1 MNDKAKGPS
10 ATHQLRTYFLTGLVI
25 CAPVAITLWL
35 TWSFILWADSWVK
48 PYIPAIYTPDTY
60 LPFQVPGFGLA
71 TALFLITM
79 IGFLAANLI
88 GKSIVAFGESLL
100 DRTPLV
106 RGIYKALKQIFKSV
120 LQEQEGS
127 FKKAGMIEWPGQG
140 MWVVVFVA
148 TDAKGEIAAKFN
160 ALGQEMVA
168 VFLPPSPLPTAGF
181 VIFVEK
187 SKIIML
193 DMSVENAAKLVVSV
207 GIVSPDYLFDAAALP
222 SGDINPP
229 EGTGSLRRADT
240 DKAAP

>member
-1 MNDKAKGPS
+1 MNEKAKGPS
-10 ATHQLRTYFLTGLVI
+10 STQQLRNYFLTGLVI

-48 PYIPAIYTPDTY
+48 PYIPSIYTPDTY
-60 LPFQVPGFGLA
+60 LPFPVPGFGLA
-71 TALFLITM
+71 TALLLITI

-88 GKSIVAFGESLL
+88 GKTIVNFGESLL

-106 RGIYKALKQIFKSV
+106 RGLYKGLKQIFQSV

-127 FKKAGMIEWPGQG
+127 FKKAGMIEWPGAG
-140 MWVVVFVA
+140 MWVVVFIA

-187 SKIIML
+187 SKIMML
-193 DMSVENAAKLVVSV
+193 DMSVEDAAKLVVSV
-207 GIVSPDYLFDAAALP
+207 GIVSPDYNPDAP
-222 SGDINPP
+222 PQGGDATQP
-229 EGTGSLRRADT
+229 EGTGLLRRVGIGRAE
-240 DKAAP
+240 P

>member
-10 ATHQLRTYFLTGLVI
+10 HTQQLRNYFLTGLVI
-25 CAPVAITLWL
+25 CAPLAITLWL

-60 LPFQVPGFGLA
+60 LPFPVPGFGLA
-71 TALFLITM
+71 TALLLITI

-88 GKSIVAFGESLL
+88 GRTIVSFGESLL

-106 RGIYKALKQIFKSV
+106 RGLYKGLKQIFQSV

-127 FKKAGMIEWPGQG
+127 FKKAGMIEWPGSG

-160 ALGQEMVA
+160 AMGQEMVA

-181 VIFVEK
+181 IIFVEK
-187 SKIIML
+187 SKVMML
-193 DMSVENAAKLVVSV
+193 DMSVEDAAKLVVSA
-207 GIVSPDYLFDAAALP
+207 GIVAPDYNPDRLP
-222 SGDINPP
+222 PADDIIPP
-229 EGTGSLRRADT
+229 EGNGSPHRAGTG
-240 DKAAP
+240 KAES